1 MQIKT
6 LEKNE
11 GAIKN
16 KQSRDTGNIW
26 VHMAQDEDK
35 QTKSNAICDIGSE
48 NRTSIKSLIF
58 RT

>member
-11 GAIKN
+11 GKIKN
-16 KQSRDTGNIW
+16 RQSRDIGNIW

-35 QTKSNAICDIGSE
+35 QTKSNVICDIGSE
-48 NRTSIKSLIF
+48 NRTSIKSLKF